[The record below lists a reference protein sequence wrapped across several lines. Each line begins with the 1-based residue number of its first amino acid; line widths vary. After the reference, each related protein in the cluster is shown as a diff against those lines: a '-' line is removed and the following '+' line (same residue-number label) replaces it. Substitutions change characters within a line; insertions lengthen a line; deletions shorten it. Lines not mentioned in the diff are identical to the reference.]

1 MDRLLQILLEEAE
14 SEERS
19 LWYSHG
25 YEVEERALGA
35 LAKVIQRAQR
45 RLEEEN

>member
-25 YEVEERALGA
+25 YEIEERALQV
-35 LAKVIQRAQR
+35 LAKVIERAQR
-45 RLEEEN
+45 RLSEEN